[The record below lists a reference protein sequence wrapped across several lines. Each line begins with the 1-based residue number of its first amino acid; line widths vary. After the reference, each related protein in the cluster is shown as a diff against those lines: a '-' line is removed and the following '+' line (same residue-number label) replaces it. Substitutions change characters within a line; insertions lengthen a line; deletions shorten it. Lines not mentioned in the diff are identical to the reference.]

1 MNLTRKMESV
11 GGFMKKPILVVL
23 AAGMGSRYGGLKQM
37 DPVGQ
42 SGEKIIDY
50 SVYDAIDAGFERVVF
65 IINRKIE
72 KDFKDLVGAEIEKH
86 VEVHYAF
93 QELNDLPG
101 QIDIPAER
109 QKPWGTSHAVYAAR
123 EFLDAPF
130 AVINADDF
138 YGRQAYHQ
146 MYRFLTETAEQDQE
160 YCMIGYLV
168 KNTVTDKGSVSRG
181 VCQTENGYL
190 KAIVERL
197 KIEKRDQG
205 IVYVEDDGEYPLTDD
220 TVVSMNFFGFK
231 PSFVKEIEGR
241 MVDYLKANLPTN
253 PLKAEYFLPLTV
265 DSLLKEKKA
274 SVKVLETSEKWYGVT
289 YIEDK
294 AEVVE
299 ALKQMAQAGNYPKS
313 LWGK

>member
-1 MNLTRKMESV
+1 
-11 GGFMKKPILVVL
+11 MKKPILVVL

-65 IINRKIE
+65 IINHKIE
-72 KDFKDLVGAEIEKH
+72 KDFKELVGAEIEKH
-86 VEVHYAF
+86 VEVNYAF
-93 QELNDLPG
+93 QELTDLPG
-101 QIDIPAER
+101 EVQIPADR

-123 EFLDAPF
+123 DFLDAPF

-138 YGRQAYHQ
+138 YGREAYHK
-146 MYRFLTETAEQDQE
+146 MYQFLTETADKEDE

-181 VCQTENGYL
+181 VCETENSYL
-190 KAIVERL
+190 KTIVERL
-197 KIEKRDQG
+197 KIEKTEDG
-205 IVYVEDDGEYPLTDD
+205 IVYIEDEKAYPLTDD

-231 PSFVKEIEGR
+231 PNFVTEIGQR
-241 MVDYLKANLPTN
+241 LPAFLNEKLPVN
-253 PLKAEYFLPLTV
+253 PLKCEYFLPLTV
-265 DSLLKEKKA
+265 DSLLKENKA
-274 SVKVLETSEKWYGVT
+274 TVKVLETSEKWYGVT
-289 YIEDK
+289 YQEDK
-294 AEVVE
+294 AEVVA
-299 ALKQMAQAGNYPKS
+299 ALKEMAESGKYPKS

>member
-1 MNLTRKMESV
+1 
-11 GGFMKKPILVVL
+11 MKKPILVVL

-65 IINRKIE
+65 IINHKIE
-72 KDFKDLVGAEIEKH
+72 KDFKELVGAKIEKH
-86 VEVHYAF
+86 AEVRYAF
-93 QELNDLPG
+93 QELTDLPEG
-101 QIDIPAER
+101 VQIPADR

-138 YGRQAYHQ
+138 YGREAYHK
-146 MYRFLTETAEQDQE
+146 MYRFLTETAENGGE
-160 YCMIGYLV
+160 YCMIGYLL

-181 VCQTENGYL
+181 VCETKDGYL
-190 KAIVERL
+190 TAIVERT
-197 KIEKRDQG
+197 KIEAREGG
-205 IVYVEDDGEYPLTDD
+205 IVFLEEDKAYPLSDD

-231 PSFVKEIEGR
+231 PSIVDEIGNR
-241 MVDYLKANLPTN
+241 IVGYLTEKLSTN
-253 PLKAEYFLPLTV
+253 PLKAEYFLPATV
-265 DSLLKEKKA
+265 DALLREGKA
-274 SVKVLETSEKWYGVT
+274 TVKVLETGEKWYGVT

-299 ALKQMAQAGNYPKS
+299 ALKAMAEQGKYPKS

>member
-1 MNLTRKMESV
+1 
-11 GGFMKKPILVVL
+11 MKKPILVVL

-72 KDFKDLVGAEIEKH
+72 KDFKELVGAEIEKH
-86 VEVHYAF
+86 VEVNYAF
-93 QELNDLPG
+93 QELNDLP
-101 QIDIPAER
+101 DSVKIPEDR

-138 YGRQAYHQ
+138 YGRKAYHK
-146 MYRFLTETAEQDQE
+146 MYQFLSETADKDDE

-181 VCQTENGYL
+181 VCETENGYL

-197 KIEKRDQG
+197 KIEKREDG
-205 IVYVEDDGEYPLTDD
+205 IVYVEEDGVHPLTDD

-231 PSFVKEIEGR
+231 PSVVKEIGDR
-241 MVDYLKANLPTN
+241 IAPYLNEKLESN
-253 PLKAEYFLPLTV
+253 PLKCEYFLPLTV
-265 DSLLKEKKA
+265 DALLKEKKA

-289 YIEDK
+289 YHEDK

-299 ALKQMAQAGNYPKS
+299 ALKEMANQGKYPKS